1 MDKTKKWVALVLLL
15 TLGATV
21 TTGGWSALL
30 SLMAFSLLFY
40 QVATRAW
47 SGKRRSSEQESA
59 PQWDTD

>member
-15 TLGATV
+15 TLGATM

-40 QVATRAW
+40 LVARRAW
-47 SGKRRSSEQESA
+47 TVKSQSSEQETA

>member
-1 MDKTKKWVALVLLL
+1 MEKTKKWVALVLLL

-47 SGKRRSSEQESA
+47 SANNQCSKKGKA
-59 PQWDTD
+59 HFFHTD